1 MARIALEYKNEEK
14 KINEINN
21 EYGEKLGLNE
31 DEIPQLNFESDK
43 VSENQKKKQI
53 EMHFLDIFQKLEK
66 LKKSEE
72 QKKELRE
79 IKDKKRKIEKIIKR
93 YRYGIGLLIILNIL
107 LIFIKIFKSK

>member
-43 VSENQKKKQI
+43 VSENQKKN
-53 EMHFLDIFQKLEK
+53 K
-66 LKKSEE
+66 LKC
-72 QKKELRE
+72 
-79 IKDKKRKIEKIIKR
+79 
-93 YRYGIGLLIILNIL
+93 
-107 LIFIKIFKSK
+107 IF